1 MGDSGYEH
9 DLNVSGYGY
18 LHKRCAGQGMGWY
31 VMLQSIIAGF
41 GFGFVGLLYLRYI
54 SSKRFYEVVLARP
67 NKDDC
72 GVFMP
77 RDDISE
83 QI

>member
-1 MGDSGYEH
+1 MGDCGYEH

-18 LHKRCAGQGMGWY
+18 LHERCEAQGMGWY
-31 VMLQSIIAGF
+31 VMLQSIITGIR
-41 GFGFVGLLYLRYI
+41 FVGLLYLRYI
-54 SSKRFYEVVLARP
+54 SSKRFYEVILTRP

-72 GVFMP
+72 GVFMQC
-77 RDDISE
+77 DDISE